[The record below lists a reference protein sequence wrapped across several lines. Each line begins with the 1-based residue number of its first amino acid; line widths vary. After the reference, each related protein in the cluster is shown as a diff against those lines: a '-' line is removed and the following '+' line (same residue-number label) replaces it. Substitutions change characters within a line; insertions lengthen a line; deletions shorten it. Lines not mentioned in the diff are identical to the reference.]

1 MPRFPI
7 LLATLAAGALPCALV
22 AGPEA
27 GTVPHSVA
35 GVAEI
40 EAQRRAEAT
49 RAADLAIVEARELAA
64 KGETDAALGKLAAAR
79 ASLEESSLTTVTRA
93 AARDAFSEIA
103 TAAAGRRAGEG
114 RYPEANALLD
124 RVLAVDMNPDYR
136 PARKLREEI
145 QDPVRYPPAASPE
158 LAAKRAEVV
167 RLLTLAES
175 HFNLG
180 RYDDALATYEQVLRI
195 DRYNLAATEGMEKVE
210 RVLIEHAGAAYNH
223 TRARMIRQVEQGW
236 ASENPELNAALARQA
251 GAGAAA
257 PAGEVAARDTIT
269 RKLREI
275 QIDSIALEG
284 VDVRDALQ
292 TVVAKARALDREAA
306 EGGPRGVSVILRI
319 GSLDEPFAQ
328 QVLNREI
335 NLRLTDVPLEAV
347 LRYLSEQAGL
357 AMLVE
362 PFAVV
367 LVPPASANASLF
379 SKTYQVPP
387 DFISTVPT
395 NPGGGEA
402 NDPFAANPGAGG
414 GFELKLLSPKDF
426 LEQSGISFPEGATA
440 FFDARTSTL
449 TMRNSVT
456 NHDLLEGMIEAAR
469 ANLNPQVTIESKMIE
484 VNEDTARELGFD
496 WLIGAFTGS
505 NGIGVAGGTGAD
517 MLASNS
523 FPFQNPAG
531 GPLGSNPVTAGNRS
545 GDTAITGRSLDRLLD
560 VQDTNKIAQGVL
572 RAPGVLSIAGALTE
586 PDFQVVIR
594 ALSQSKGTDFMNAP
608 TVTTR
613 SGLPA
618 RMEVIRGFIYPT
630 EFDPP
635 ELPNQVGGG
644 LGGTFP
650 VTPANPAAFDTKPVG
665 TILEVEPVVS
675 ADKRLVEVALDITHR
690 EFVGFINYGTPIT
703 SVVGDD
709 PDDTFIITENRIL
722 QPVFETRHLKNSTS
736 VYDGQTIFVGG
747 LLQDS
752 SQTVNDKV
760 PILGDTPILGR
771 FFKTNARKSNR
782 KALMI
787 FLTVRVLDPS
797 GRPLHGSE
805 GTAAVVQP

>member
-1 MPRFPI
+1 MPRLPT
-7 LLATLAAGALPCALV
+7 LLAILAAGALPPV
-22 AGPEA
+22 VFAGPES
-27 GTVPHSVA
+27 GTAPHSVA
-35 GVAEI
+35 GMAEM
-40 EAQRRAEAT
+40 EAQRRADAA
-49 RAADLAIVEARELAA
+49 RAADLAVLEARELAA
-64 KGETDAALGKLAAAR
+64 KGEVDAALEKLAAAR
-79 ASLEESSLTTVTRA
+79 ASLEESPLTLATRA

-103 TAAAGRRAGEG
+103 TAEAGRRAGEG
-114 RYPEANALLD
+114 RYDEAKALLD
-124 RVLAVDMNPDYR
+124 RVLAPDMNPGYQ
-136 PARKLREEI
+136 PARSLREEI
-145 QDPVRYPPAASPE
+145 EDPVRYPPAASPE
-158 LAAKRAEVV
+158 LAAKRSEVV

-175 HFNLG
+175 HANLG
-180 RYDDALATYEQVLRI
+180 RYDEALATYQDVLRI
-195 DRYNLAATEGMEKVE
+195 DRYNTAATTGMEAVE
-210 RVLIEHAGAAYNH
+210 RVLIEHAAAAYNH
-223 TRARMIRQVEQGW
+223 TRARLLRQVEEAW
-236 ASENPELNAALARQA
+236 APENPELNAAIQRQA
-251 GAGAAA
+251 EAAA
-257 PAGEVAARDTIT
+257 PAEAAARSTISK
-269 RKLREI
+269 KLREI

-284 VDVRDALQ
+284 VDIRDALQ
-292 TVVAKARALDREAA
+292 TVVAKARVLDRGAK
-306 EGGPRGVSVILRI
+306 EGETRGVSVLLRI

-347 LRYLSEQAGL
+347 LRYLAEQAGL
-357 AMLVE
+357 GMLVE

-367 LVPPASANASLF
+367 FVPPASANASLF

-395 NPGGGEA
+395 STEGGAA
-402 NDPFAANPGAGG
+402 NDPFANNATGG
-414 GFELKLLSPKDF
+414 GLELKLLSPKDF
-426 LEQSGISFPEGATA
+426 LEQSGIAFPEGATA
-440 FFDARTSTL
+440 FFDSRTSTL
-449 TMRNSVT
+449 TMRNSMA

-469 ANLNPQVTIESKMIE
+469 ANINPQVTIEAKMLE

-505 NGIGVAGGTGAD
+505 NGLGVAGGTGSA
-517 MLASNS
+517 MLEANS

-545 GDTAITGRSLDRLLD
+545 GDTAITGRTLDRLLD

-594 ALSQSKGTDFMNAP
+594 ALSQSKGTDFLNAP

-618 RMEVIRGFIYPT
+618 RTEVIRGFIYPT

-650 VTPANPAAFDTKPVG
+650 VTPANPAAFDTVPVG

-675 ADKRLVEVALDITHR
+675 ADKKLVEVALDITHR
-690 EFVGFINYGTPIT
+690 EFVGFVNYGTPIT
-703 SVVGDD
+703 SVVGND
-709 PDDTFIITENRIL
+709 PDDSFVITDNRIL

-747 LLQDS
+747 LLQENA
-752 SQTVNDKV
+752 QTVNDKV

-771 FFKTNARKSNR
+771 FFKSNARKSNR

-797 GRPLHGSE
+797 GRPLHDSAGR
-805 GTAAVVQP
+805 TAGVQP